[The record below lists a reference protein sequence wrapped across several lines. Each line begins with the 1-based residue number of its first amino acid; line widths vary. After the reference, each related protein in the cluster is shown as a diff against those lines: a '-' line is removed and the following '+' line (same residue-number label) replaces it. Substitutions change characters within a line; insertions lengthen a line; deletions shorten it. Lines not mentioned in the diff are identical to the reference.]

1 MKENDENGVVDNCVV
16 SCSKT
21 GGVTRLGSLMLIKL
35 QRNLKMVSVN
45 AAKAEKINE
54 MVYGEIKDIGRC
66 S

>member
-1 MKENDENGVVDNCVV
+1 
-16 SCSKT
+16 
-21 GGVTRLGSLMLIKL
+21 MLIKL

-45 AAKAEKINE
+45 AAKAEKIDE